1 VGKTRWELAERAEAE
16 AQWVRHRADLT
27 ARRPFR
33 DFRYQYRG
41 IDDEVRHISV
51 SGLPV
56 FDEQCVFLGY
66 RGTARDLTVEV
77 EAAEELRRSKERAKA
92 ANRAKSEFLANMSHE
107 LRTPL
112 NAIIGFSELIHGQK
126 PDGISERYAEWKG
139 DILTGARHL
148 LNVINNVLE
157 LSRLEAGRYDL
168 VDEVV
173 DLAVLVREC
182 LRMVRLQAERAQ
194 VQLDCAIADTEVE
207 LRADSQAVRRVLL
220 NLLTNAV
227 KFTPAGGL
235 VLVRAERLANG
246 GIALTVTDTGIGIDP
261 SVLALLCEPFTQR
274 TRR

>member
-1 VGKTRWELAERAEAE
+1 
-16 AQWVRHRADLT
+16 
-27 ARRPFR
+27 
-33 DFRYQYRG
+33 
-41 IDDEVRHISV
+41 
-51 SGLPV
+51 
-56 FDEQCVFLGY
+56 
-66 RGTARDLTVEV
+66 
-77 EAAEELRRSKERAKA
+77 
-92 ANRAKSEFLANMSHE
+92 
-107 LRTPL
+107 
-112 NAIIGFSELIHGQK
+112 
-126 PDGISERYAEWKG
+126 
-139 DILTGARHL
+139 
-148 LNVINNVLE
+148 
-157 LSRLEAGRYDL
+157 
-168 VDEVV
+168 VV